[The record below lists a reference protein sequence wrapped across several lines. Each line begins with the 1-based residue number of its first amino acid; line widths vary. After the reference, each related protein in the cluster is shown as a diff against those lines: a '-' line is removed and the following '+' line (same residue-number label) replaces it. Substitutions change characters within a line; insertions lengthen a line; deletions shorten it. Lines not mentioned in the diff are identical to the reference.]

1 MYRFLFFI
9 RKTGIV
15 TTPPIYQNE
24 KSGPAKAGF
33 LKLIMYGDRLMGIYL
48 NPGNEEFKR
57 ILKSNYIDKTGLISV
72 INSKIGTKKNLV
84 CVSRPRRFGK
94 SYAAQ
99 MLCAYYD
106 CTCESNDLFSNYQI
120 AKENAKLSNIN
131 QFNVIYLDIT
141 SFISDLNSRGDSIN
155 SIVNDIQNAVI
166 KDISTVFKVDLQDSF
181 TNILLN
187 YVEQSGKKIIF
198 IIDEWDAII
207 REAKD
212 NSAVQTAYLNLLR
225 SLFKNGNFTSKVVA
239 AAYMTGILPIK
250 KDGTESAV
258 SDFDEFTIIN
268 PGKFAEYT
276 GFTSEDIKFICRQ
289 SETDISVDELRKWY
303 DGYTFDGVNPIYN
316 PYSVMQAIEMDRL
329 ESYWRKTTAAETLF
343 TYINMDFKGLQ
354 EDIARLISGEHIR
367 VDINNFNND
376 VETFN
381 SKDDVLTL
389 LIHLGY
395 LAYDSNN
402 QMVRIPNKEVRTEF
416 ESLLKNESRSKLA
429 DLVKKSEK
437 LFQSTL
443 DLRGDVVATSIDDI
457 RCSEYAPTFY
467 NNEQALRYV
476 IKFAYICCV
485 DAYQRVEE
493 LPSGK
498 GVADVVYI
506 PNKDSNLPAMLV
518 ELKWNKTE
526 VAALHQIKEKH
537 YPSVLKDYV
546 GEILLVG
553 VNYDENTKKHACIIE
568 RLSK

>member
-1 MYRFLFFI
+1 
-9 RKTGIV
+9 
-15 TTPPIYQNE
+15 
-24 KSGPAKAGF
+24 
-33 LKLIMYGDRLMGIYL
+33 MGIYL

-57 ILKSNYIDKTGLISV
+57 IIKSNYIDKTGLIGI

-106 CTCESNDLFSNYQI
+106 STCDSKDLFSEYII
-120 AKENAKLSNIN
+120 AKEDDGLSYLNE
-131 QFNVIYLDIT
+131 FNVIYLDIT
-141 SFISDLNSRGDSIN
+141 SFISDLTSRGDSIN
-155 SIVNDIQNAVI
+155 SVVNNIQDAVI
-166 KDISTVFKVDLQDSF
+166 KDVSAVTEVDVNDSF
-181 TNILLN
+181 TSILLK

-212 NSAVQTAYLNLLR
+212 NSEVQTAYLNLLR
-225 SLFKNGNFTSKVVA
+225 SLFKNGNFTSRAVA
-239 AAYMTGILPIK
+239 VAYMTGILPIK

-276 GFTSEDIKFICRQ
+276 GFNADDIRTVCQ
-289 SETDISVDELRKWY
+289 QNETGITVDELKEWY
-303 DGYTFDGVNPIYN
+303 DGYSFDGVNPIYN
-316 PYSVMQAIEMDRL
+316 PYSVMQAIEMGRL

-354 EDIARLISGEHIR
+354 EDIARLISGEQLH

-395 LAYDSNN
+395 LAYDNDT
-402 QMVRIPNKEVRTEF
+402 QMVRIPNKEVRIEF
-416 ESLLKNESRSKLA
+416 DSLLKNESKSKLA
-429 DLVKKSEK
+429 DLVKRSDN
-437 LFQSTL
+437 LFQATL
-443 DLRGDVVATSIDDI
+443 NLQGNVVAKVIDNI

-485 DAYQRVEE
+485 DSYQKVEE

-498 GVADVVYI
+498 GVADVVYL
-506 PNKDSNLPAMLV
+506 PTKGSNLPAMVV

-526 VAALHQIKEKH
+526 EAAIQQIKDKK
-537 YPSVLKDYV
+537 YPTILQDYV
-546 GEILLVG
+546 GDILLVG
-553 VNYDENTKKHACIIE
+553 VNYDESVKEHACVIE
-568 RLSK
+568 RIARNVF

>member
-1 MYRFLFFI
+1 
-9 RKTGIV
+9 
-15 TTPPIYQNE
+15 
-24 KSGPAKAGF
+24 
-33 LKLIMYGDRLMGIYL
+33 MGIYL
-48 NPGNEEFKR
+48 NPGNEEFNR
-57 ILKSNYIDKTGLISV
+57 IIKSNYIDKTGLISI

-106 CTCESNDLFSNYQI
+106 CTCESMNLFANYQI
-120 AKENAKLSNIN
+120 ARDDTKLSNLN

-141 SFISDLNSRGDSIN
+141 SFISELNSRGDSIN
-155 SIVNDIQNAVI
+155 SIVKDIQDAVI
-166 KDISTVFKVDLQDSF
+166 KDVSAVSDVNLQESF

-212 NSAVQTAYLNLLR
+212 NSVVQTAYLNLLR
-225 SLFKNGNFTSKVVA
+225 SLFKNGNFTSRAVA

-276 GFTSEDIKFICRQ
+276 GFNAEDIKYVCQ
-289 SETDISVDELRKWY
+289 QNDTGISLDELKEWY
-303 DGYTFDGVNPIYN
+303 DGYSFDGINPIYN
-316 PYSVMQAIEMDRL
+316 PYSVMQAIEMGRL
-329 ESYWRKTTAAETLF
+329 ESYWRKTSAAETLF

-354 EDIARLISGEHIR
+354 EDIARLISGEHIH

-416 ESLLKNESRSKLA
+416 ESLLKNESKSKLA
-429 DLVKKSEK
+429 DLVKNSEK

-443 DLRGDVVATSIDDI
+443 DLQGNAVAAAIDQI

-485 DAYQRVEE
+485 DTYQKIEE

-498 GVADVVYI
+498 GVADVVYL
-506 PNKDSNLPAMLV
+506 PKRDSNLPAMLV

-526 VAALHQIKEKH
+526 TAALNQLKEKK
-537 YPSVLKDYV
+537 YPTILQDYV
-546 GEILLVG
+546 GDILLVG
-553 VNYDENTKKHACIIE
+553 VNYEEKTKEHGCVIE
-568 RLSK
+568 RLSKL

>member
-1 MYRFLFFI
+1 
-9 RKTGIV
+9 
-15 TTPPIYQNE
+15 
-24 KSGPAKAGF
+24 
-33 LKLIMYGDRLMGIYL
+33 MGIYL

-57 ILKSNYIDKTGLISV
+57 IIKSNYIDKTGLISI
-72 INSKIGTKKNLV
+72 INSKIETKKNLV

-99 MLCAYYD
+99 MLCSYYD
-106 CTCESNDLFSNYQI
+106 CTCDSKELFATYQI
-120 AKENAKLSNIN
+120 ARDGTWLSYLN

-141 SFISDLNSRGDSIN
+141 SFISDLNSKGDSIN
-155 SIVNDIQNAVI
+155 TVVNDIQDAVI
-166 KDISTVFKVDLQDSF
+166 NDISAVAEVDLQASF
-181 TNILLN
+181 TNILLK
-187 YVEQSGKKIIF
+187 YVEYSGKKIVF

-212 NSAVQTAYLNLLR
+212 NNEVQSAYLNLLR
-225 SLFKNGNFTSKVVA
+225 SLFKNGNFTSRAVA

-268 PGKFAEYT
+268 PGKFSVYT
-276 GFTSEDIKFICRQ
+276 GFNEDDIKTICEKM
-289 SETDISVDELRKWY
+289 ETHISADELKEWY
-303 DGYTFDGVNPIYN
+303 DGYSFDGINPIYN
-316 PYSVMQAIEMDRL
+316 PYSVMQAIEMGKL

-354 EDIARLISGEHIR
+354 EDIARLISGEHIH

-395 LAYDSNN
+395 LAYDNN
-402 QMVRIPNKEVRTEF
+402 TQMVRIPNKEVRTEF
-416 ESLLKNESRSKLA
+416 DSLLKNESKSKLA
-429 DLVKKSEK
+429 DLVKKSEQ
-437 LFQSTL
+437 LFQATINL
-443 DLRGDVVATSIDDI
+443 QGDVVAKAIDDI
-457 RCSEYAPTFY
+457 RWSEYAPTFY

-485 DAYQRVEE
+485 DMYQKVEE

-506 PNKDSNLPAMLV
+506 PKKDSNLPAMVV

-526 VAALHQIKEKH
+526 TAALQQIKEKK
-537 YPSVLKDYV
+537 YPAILQDYA
-546 GEILLVG
+546 GDILLVG
-553 VNYDENTKKHACIIE
+553 VNYNEKTKHHSCLVE
-568 RLSK
+568 RASC

>member
-1 MYRFLFFI
+1 
-9 RKTGIV
+9 
-15 TTPPIYQNE
+15 
-24 KSGPAKAGF
+24 
-33 LKLIMYGDRLMGIYL
+33 MGIYL
-48 NPGNEEFKR
+48 NPGNEDFKR
-57 ILKSNYIDKTGLISV
+57 ITRSNYIDKTGLIDI
-72 INSKIGTKKNLV
+72 INSKIGTTNNLV

-106 CTCESNDLFSNYQI
+106 CTCDSRELFSNYQI
-120 AKENAKLSNIN
+120 SQLDDKPEYLNA
-131 QFNVIYLDIT
+131 FNVIYLDIT
-141 SFISDLNSRGDSIN
+141 SFISNLNSKGSSIN
-155 SIVNDIQNAVI
+155 SIVNDIQDAVI
-166 KDISTVFKVDLQDSF
+166 KDIAAVTDVDYEDSF
-181 TNILLN
+181 TGILLK
-187 YVEQSGKKIIF
+187 YVGQSGKKLIF

-212 NSAVQTAYLNLLR
+212 NSEIQTAYLNLLR
-225 SLFKNGNFTSKVVA
+225 SLFKNGNFTSRAVA

-268 PGKFAEYT
+268 PGRFAEYT
-276 GFTSEDIKFICRQ
+276 GFNEDDIEKVCQKSKTNISE
-289 SETDISVDELRKWY
+289 DELREWY
-303 DGYTFDGVNPIYN
+303 DGYSFDGVNPIYN
-316 PYSVMQAIEMDRL
+316 PYSVMQAIEMGRL

-354 EDIARLISGEHIR
+354 EDIARLIAGEYIR
-367 VDINNFNND
+367 VDINSFNND
-376 VETFN
+376 VENFN

-395 LAYDSNN
+395 LAYDYNT

-429 DLVKKSEK
+429 DLVKKSEN
-437 LFQSTL
+437 LFKETL
-443 DLRGDVVATSIDDI
+443 EENGNAVAKVIDNI

-476 IKFAYICCV
+476 IKFAYICCI
-485 DAYQRVEE
+485 DSYQKVEE

-498 GVADVVYI
+498 GVADVGYL
-506 PNKDSNLPAMLV
+506 PKNDSNLPAMIV

-526 VAALHQIKEKH
+526 SAALQQIKEKN
-537 YPSVLKDYV
+537 YPAILKDYY
-546 GEILLVG
+546 GDILLVG
-553 VNYDENTKKHACIIE
+553 VNYDEITKEHSCVIE
-568 RLSK
+568 RLSRK